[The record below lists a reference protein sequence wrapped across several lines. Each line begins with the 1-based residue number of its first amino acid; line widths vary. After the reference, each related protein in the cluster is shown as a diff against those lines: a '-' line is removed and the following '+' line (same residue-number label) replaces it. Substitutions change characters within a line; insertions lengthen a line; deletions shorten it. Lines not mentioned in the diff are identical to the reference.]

1 MARYSEVATSDEAV
15 LVETDDF
22 AIVFNKS
29 SQKFYI
35 KWWDAAAS
43 TWETRAQI
51 DAADALQEVLP
62 ALTDDLELPFGADKD
77 FTARYDATN
86 DDFRI
91 KDAVNAVD
99 LFRLKKNTV
108 VGYTVPVAPQDCI
121 NQSMSADSTG
131 TKFTSS
137 VKMRVDGRYLKKIRL
152 RASWTAS
159 NTDSVTEVRVVGT
172 TTGTIA
178 SVSGNTGTDEEA
190 EGTSFTDNEL
200 VYIEVAVTTASATA
214 GATTTLTYAII
225 EFIYEMV

>member
-29 SQKFYI
+29 TQNFYV
-35 KWWDAAAS
+35 KRWNSDTS
-43 TWETRAQI
+43 EWET
-51 DAADALQEVLP
+51 L
-62 ALTDDLELPFGADKD
+62 
-77 FTARYDATN
+77 FT
-86 DDFRI
+86 I
-91 KDAVNAVD
+91 KSA
-99 LFRLKKNTV
+99 
-108 VGYTVPVAPQDCI
+108 VGYTVPIAPQDCI

-131 TKFTSS
+131 VKFTSV
-137 VKMRVDGRYLKKIRL
+137 VKTKVDARYLKKIRL

-159 NTDSVTEVRVVGT
+159 NTDSVTEVRLIGT

-190 EGTSFTDNEL
+190 EGTTFTDNEL